1 MNEDLVKKKVEL
13 KNIQQKIDVLGI
25 LYKDVLMLENEELSK
40 KLMVFDTENV
50 QWVINAL
57 HQSFQ
62 ELDYVLELEE
72 SNYWI

>member
-1 MNEDLVKKKVEL
+1 MTEDLISQKIEL
-13 KNIQQKIDVLGI
+13 SNIQQKIDIMGI
-25 LYKDVLMLENEELSK
+25 LYSDVLMLENEELSK
-40 KLMVFDTENV
+40 KLSSFRTENL

-72 SNYWI
+72 SNYWV